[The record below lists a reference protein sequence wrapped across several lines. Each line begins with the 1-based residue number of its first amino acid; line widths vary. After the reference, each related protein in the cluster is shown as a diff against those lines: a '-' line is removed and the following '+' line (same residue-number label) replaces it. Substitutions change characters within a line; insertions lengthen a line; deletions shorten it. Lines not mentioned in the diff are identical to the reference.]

1 MLKNANAKNANAK
14 QILSNGDAKDPKVEE
29 NLSSTNFETTERRWR
44 INAVPRAATDFA
56 WQLKTEILTNVA
68 KIMALTWMNGVN
80 LN

>member
-1 MLKNANAKNANAK
+1 MLMQKMLMLSKSKAMV
-14 QILSNGDAKDPKVEE
+14 ILCKDPKVEE